1 MPTYRIKEGR
11 LGRSSL
17 LDILPWQMP
26 YKYWLKAY
34 LASLGKPY
42 VFDLSKNLRVSTQLH
57 ALTSKQV
64 QHYLV
69 YLCELS
75 CMDT

>member
-1 MPTYRIKEGR
+1 
-11 LGRSSL
+11 
-17 LDILPWQMP
+17 MP

-34 LASLGKPY
+34 LGSLGKPY

-75 CMDT
+75 CMNT